1 MQLVSIVNYNM
12 SHHSHVTVETFCFH
26 VSNVNKRVLKF
37 ACHGCL
43 QYGNIICSVS
53 DFADPTA
60 GIASNV
66 DQILAERDR
75 LDDFYFSMLLKSRS
89 IPDTEWMNSRRL
101 NIVYSHDKVQCFFIP
116 RNFNVC
122 DDHVISLDWLIRLK
136 PVKCS

>member
-1 MQLVSIVNYNM
+1 M
-12 SHHSHVTVETFCFH
+12 SHVTVETFCFH

-75 LDDFYFSMLLKSRS
+75 LDDFYISMLLKSRS

-101 NIVYSHDKVQCFFIP
+101 NIVYSHDKVQCFLYRETSMFVMICNQLGLADQMKTRQVFLTNIEDP
-116 RNFNVC
+116 HINR
-122 DDHVISLDWLIRLK
+122 
-136 PVKCS
+136 